1 MLSVNFDALTRYLD
15 RTAERGIPGC
25 DLVVTLGHEVIYRHM
40 SGERGPGKP
49 MRGDEVYVLYSAT
62 KLFTMVAGMQLIERG
77 AVRLDDPVSKYLP
90 EYADLTVL
98 DGGEVRPART
108 VMTVEHLM
116 TMQGGLDYDT
126 DSEPI
131 RACLAKYGQA
141 ATTRQLAAAFVQKP
155 LLFDPGTHFRYSLCH
170 DVMAAVIEV
179 ASGLRFGEYLRRNV
193 TEPLGMRCMGFS
205 LSEAQLSR
213 MASRYHWDAQ
223 ERPVEEARTGNFC
236 RISEAHE
243 SGGGGLMGDVD
254 SYILLPEAL
263 ANDGVGRSGAHIL
276 TRASI
281 DAMRKNRLTGDSRRD
296 YDVLCEKRGYG
307 YGLGVRTLTDP
318 ATSRSPVGE
327 FGWDSAAGAWSMI
340 DVDRR
345 LAAFYAQ
352 HVLNCKRAYDEFHP
366 AIRDLI
372 YEGLEA

>member
-1 MLSVNFDALTRYLD
+1 
-15 RTAERGIPGC
+15 
-25 DLVVTLGHEVIYRHM
+25 
-40 SGERGPGKP
+40 
-49 MRGDEVYVLYSAT
+49 
-62 KLFTMVAGMQLIERG
+62 
-77 AVRLDDPVSKYLP
+77 
-90 EYADLTVL
+90 
-98 DGGEVRPART
+98 
-108 VMTVEHLM
+108 
-116 TMQGGLDYDT
+116 
-126 DSEPI
+126 
-131 RACLAKYGQA
+131 
-141 ATTRQLAAAFVQKP
+141 
-155 LLFDPGTHFRYSLCH
+155 
-170 DVMAAVIEV
+170 
-179 ASGLRFGEYLRRNV
+179 
-193 TEPLGMRCMGFS
+193 
-205 LSEAQLSR
+205 
-213 MASRYHWDAQ
+213 
-223 ERPVEEARTGNFC
+223 
-236 RISEAHE
+236 
-243 SGGGGLMGDVD
+243 MGDVD

-263 ANDGVGRSGAHIL
+263 ANDGVGRSGARIL